1 MVRAVIS
8 PALVAIFVAWSLS
21 SATPSASGAA
31 VADVRADADW
41 ILKSQLPDG
50 AIANYV
56 DRQAVWPYLSNF
68 AAMGLA
74 RATGVTGDRKYL
86 NAAWWWLGWYQAHQ
100 DAQGFVTDYA
110 VVNGKT
116 VTTGAMDSTDSYAG
130 TFLLAVREAYRQ
142 RSEIAYVKALGTG
155 IAKAVT
161 AIEATQQL
169 DGLTWAKPAWRV
181 KYLMDQAET
190 YAGLLAAAE
199 LSRAVGNIDLANRAT
214 ADAVRM
220 RQGVANLWNASTA
233 AYDWAVH
240 ESGNRV
246 ATKWSVLYSDSLQQ
260 TWAVAFGMVDAPR
273 AGALAA
279 NFTAVQPNWAKPL
292 ATALFDAGMQNVGYW
307 PVAGLALTLVGNV
320 AGALGA
326 TTMRTAALSS
336 GRAWPFTT
344 ASAGQLILLGSSGWT
359 PPTAPST
366 TTSTTTTTTSKPT
379 TTTTTKPAAT
389 PTTTTSAPGATTTT
403 TAVPSSTPTTTLAAS
418 SQVGALAIA
427 VTVSPTT
434 TTTVPRP

>member
-1 MVRAVIS
+1 MARAIIS
-8 PALVAIFVAWSLS
+8 PALVAIFVAWTLS
-21 SATPSASGAA
+21 SATPSASGAG

-110 VVNGKT
+110 IVNGKT
-116 VTTGAMDSTDSYAG
+116 VTTGSMDSTDSYAG

-142 RSEIAYVKALGTG
+142 RSEIEYVRALGTG
-155 IAKAVT
+155 IARAVT
-161 AIEATQQL
+161 AIEATQQP

-199 LSRAVGNIDLANRAT
+199 LSRAVGNTTLANRAT

-220 RQGVANLWNASTA
+220 RQGVANLWNATTA
-233 AYDWAVH
+233 SYDWALH
-240 ESGNRV
+240 DSGAHVVTR
-246 ATKWSVLYSDSLQQ
+246 WSVLYSDSLQQ
-260 TWAVAFGMVDAPR
+260 AWAVAFGMVDAPR
-273 AGALAA
+273 AGTLAGSFNA
-279 NFTAVQPNWAKPL
+279 MQPNWAKPL
-292 ATALFDAGMQNVGYW
+292 ATAIFDGGTQNVGYW
-307 PVAGLALTLVGNV
+307 PVAGLSLTLVGNA

-326 TTMRTAALSS
+326 TTIRTAALSS

-344 ASAGQLILLGSSGWT
+344 ASAGQLILLSTSGWT
-359 PPTAPST
+359 PPTAPTTTTTTAPTT
-366 TTSTTTTTTSKPT
+366 TTSKPTTTTTSKPT
-379 TTTTTKPAAT
+379 TTTTTKPAT
-389 PTTTTSAPGATTTT
+389 PTTTTTAAP
-403 TAVPSSTPTTTLAAS
+403 STPPTTTLGATG
-418 SQVGALAIA
+418 QVGALAITM
-427 VTVSPTT
+427 TVNPTT
-434 TTTVPRP
+434 TTTVPRT